1 MAVKKVI
8 VVVNGV
14 ETELSYDSTSGAYL
28 KQLTAP
34 SKSSWNNNSGHY
46 YPVTAKAEDTAGN
59 ISTVNDTHA
68 TLGNSLKLDV
78 DEKTAPVSTIT
89 APTAGQKLINAKPTV
104 TWKVTDNDSGVNPD
118 TISITIDSGSK
129 ITAGITKTAITGG
142 YQCSYAIP
150 TALADG
156 SHTVKVDATDYDGN
170 KATQRTVTF
179 TVDTVP
185 PQLSVTSPTNNLATN
200 NKTVTVAGTTNDAT
214 SSPCTVTVKL
224 NSGTATAVTVGNNGA
239 FSTTLTL
246 VEGSNT
252 IVVTST
258 DSAGKSSSVTRT
270 VLLDTKAPVI
280 KEVTY
285 SKNPVSTGEVFTIYV
300 KVED

>member
-1 MAVKKVI
+1 MKKHHR
-8 VVVNGV
+8 
-14 ETELSYDSTSGAYL
+14 YP
-28 KQLTAP
+28 QLLP
-34 SKSSWNNNSGHY
+34 
-46 YPVTAKAEDTAGN
+46 PR
-59 ISTVNDTHA
+59 
-68 TLGNSLKLDV
+68 
-78 DEKTAPVSTIT
+78 
-89 APTAGQKLINAKPTV
+89 QKLINAKPTV
-104 TWKVTDNDSGVNPD
+104 SWKVTDNDSGVNPD
-118 TISITIDSGSK
+118 TIAITIDSGSK
-129 ITAGITKTAITGG
+129 VTAGITKTAITGG

-150 TALADG
+150 SALVDG

-170 KATQRTVTF
+170 KATQRAVSF

-224 NSGTATAVTVGNNGA
+224 NSGTAAAVEVGSNGA

-246 VEGSNT
+246 VEGTNT

-258 DSAGKSSSVTRT
+258 DSAGKVSSVTRT
-270 VLLDTKAPVI
+270 ILLDTKAPVI